1 MPAAIRFQ
9 TLACFTLVC
18 IHFGQFAAAAGPE
31 TSPPLQPGGLSAVN
45 LPGRYPIGDLAAP
58 LQVVVFADFQCGDCQ
73 ALQVQLQALK
83 TRRKDVVI
91 SMRHFPLCPDCNTA
105 VPTAIHP
112 NACKAAFAAET
123 AGILGGPVGFER
135 MHDWLFAIGGQ
146 FDEKTLAAQ
155 VQTLG
160 LDSASFMKT
169 MNDAATL
176 QNIQTDIQTALA
188 IGLHTTPMI
197 LINGEE
203 VQEWKAADALDRA
216 CDAALAAK
224 AAGKSVKILSPVE
237 RWAREWSQQ
246 PSTPAASENAQR
258 WVGATKEA
266 TKVEV
271 VLFGDFQERGTAQA
285 DAWIRAIVKSRTD
298 TRYSFRQFPA
308 DPSCNPGVTRRM
320 HPLACRFART
330 AEAVA
335 LAGGDEAYWR
345 THDRIFLGLLN
356 GKGQDFADANLRD
369 ICTEFKLDFAKVNAD
384 RTSAAIG
391 EIVKKDIDAAAAAK
405 VAELPTI
412 FVNGKRVGRFR
423 GPGADDDATLKA
435 IIDIAS
441 KP

>member
-1 MPAAIRFQ
+1 MPAAARFQ
-9 TLACFTLVC
+9 TLACFTLLCV
-18 IHFGQFAAAAGPE
+18 HFTQFAIAA
-31 TSPPLQPGGLSAVN
+31 PPQTAPTAISAAL
-45 LPGRYPIGDLAAP
+45 LPGRYPMGDLAAP

-73 ALQVQLQALK
+73 ALDGQLRELQ
-83 TRRKDVVI
+83 TRRKDVGI

-112 NACKAAFAAET
+112 NACKAALAAEA
-123 AGILGGPVGFER
+123 AGILGGPVGFAR

-146 FDEKTLAAQ
+146 FDEKALAAQ

-160 LDSASFMKT
+160 LDGASFTKT
-169 MNDAATL
+169 MNDGATL
-176 QNIQTDIQTALA
+176 QNVRGDVQIALT

-197 LINGEE
+197 LINGEQ
-203 VQEWKAADALDRA
+203 VQDWKVAGALDRA

-224 AAGKSVKILSPVE
+224 AAGKTVTILTPVE
-237 RWAREWSQQ
+237 RWAKEWSQQ
-246 PSTPAASENAQR
+246 PATPAASENARR
-258 WVGATKEA
+258 WVGAAKEVA
-266 TKVEV
+266 KVEV

-285 DAWIRAIVKSRTD
+285 DAWIRAIVKDRSD

-308 DPSCNPGVTRRM
+308 EPSCNPSVTKRM
-320 HPLACRFART
+320 HPLACRFAKT

-335 LAGGDEAYWR
+335 IAGGDDAYWK

-369 ICTEFKLDFAKVNAD
+369 ICTEFNLDFAKVMAD
-384 RTSAAIG
+384 RNGAATNDI
-391 EIVKKDIDAAAAAK
+391 IKKDINAATAVK

-423 GPGADDDATLKA
+423 GPGADDDATIKA
-435 IIDIAS
+435 IIEMAS
-441 KP
+441 RP